1 MDLWQGLLICLYR
14 LTVYLFIVLLCLF
27 LAYLCYVHY
36 IHLKFD
42 HIPSPARDSFLFGH
56 GATLQNSMAGD
67 KLGHDKFLEWSEL
80 YGPVIRLNVFHRVHL
95 IVTDPEAIKEI
106 LMSPKYPK
114 DPYTYDLLF
123 NLFGKRF
130 LGLGLLTDTDHQH
143 WYMQR
148 RVMDPSF
155 SHSYLVGLMDVFNNK
170 AEHLMEKLTEVSD
183 GVTPVGLHSKLSCV
197 TLEVI
202 TTVAFGMQ
210 LNLLDGTES
219 PFPHAISMI
228 LKGMLRY
235 TQNPY
240 MQYMPQHWKFVKE
253 VWDSLE
259 LLRNTGKQCIE
270 ERKKAVANGEDVPRD
285 ILTYILKSAEQEG
298 EYDNGLM
305 LDNFITF
312 FIAGQE
318 TTANLIA
325 FAIMEL
331 TRQPEITAK
340 LQAEVDEVVGM
351 KRDVTAEDIGR
362 LQYLNQVLKET
373 LRLYPPAPGTS
384 RWLPEDMVIEGIRIP
399 GRVAV
404 IFNTYVMGRM
414 AKFFD
419 DPLTFD
425 PERFNPNALKPYY
438 CYFPF
443 SLGPRSC
450 IGQVFAQMEA
460 KVILCKFLQRF
471 EFQLVPGQTY
481 NILDSG
487 TLRPQ
492 DGVVCTLTPRS
503 ESSKSQH
510 GPLPAED

>member
-1 MDLWQGLLICLYR
+1 MDLWQSLLACLYWAATWF
-14 LTVYLFIVLLCLF
+14 LIGLFGVV

-42 HIPSPARDSFLFGH
+42 HIPGPPRDSFLFGH
-56 GATLQNSMAGD
+56 GPSLQRSMED
-67 KLGHDKFLEWSEL
+67 YKLIHDKFLEWSEK
-80 YGPVIRLNVFHRVHL
+80 YGPVVRLNVLHRVSI
-95 IVTDPEAIKEI
+95 IVTHPETIKEF

-130 LGLGLLTDTDHQH
+130 LGRGLLTDTDHRH

-155 SHSYLVGLMDVFNNK
+155 SHSYLVGLMDVFNEK
-170 AEHLMEKLTEVSD
+170 AEHLMEKLRDLSD
-183 GVTPVGLHSKLSCV
+183 GETPVGMHSKLNCV

-210 LNLLDGTES
+210 LNLLDGARS

-228 LKGMLRY
+228 LKGISHY
-235 TQNPY
+235 VQNPY
-240 MQYMPQHWKFVKE
+240 MQYLPQHRPFVKE

-259 LLRNTGKQCIE
+259 LLRSTGKRCIE
-270 ERKKAVANGEDVPRD
+270 ERKRAVKNGEDVPRD
-285 ILTYILKSAEQEG
+285 ILSNILKSAEQEG
-298 EYDNGLM
+298 EYDDGLM

-325 FAIMEL
+325 FVIMEL
-331 TRQPEITAK
+331 TRQPEIRTK
-340 LQAEVDEVVGM
+340 LQAEVDEVVGL
-351 KRDVTAEDIGR
+351 KSDVTADDIGR
-362 LQYLNQVLKET
+362 LQYMNQVIKET
-373 LRLYPPAPGTS
+373 LRLYPPGPGTS
-384 RWLPEDMVIEGIRIP
+384 RWLSQEMVIEGIKVP
-399 GRVAV
+399 GGVSV
-404 IFNTYVMGRM
+404 IFNTYIMGRM

-425 PERFNPNALKPYY
+425 PERFHPNAPKPYY

-443 SLGPRSC
+443 TLGPRSC
-450 IGQVFAQMEA
+450 LGQVFAQMEA
-460 KVILCKFLQRF
+460 KVILSKFLQRF
-471 EFQLVPGQTY
+471 DFRHAPGQTY
-481 NILDSG
+481 EIMDTG
-487 TLRPQ
+487 TLRPR
-492 DGVVCTLTPRS
+492 DGAMCILTPRS
-503 ESSKSQH
+503 ESSK
-510 GPLPAED
+510 G

>member
-1 MDLWQGLLICLYR
+1 MDLWQGLLICLHR
-14 LTVYLFIVLLCLF
+14 ATVCLLIVLLCLF
-27 LAYLCYVHY
+27 LAYLCYIHY
-36 IHLKFD
+36 LHLKFD
-42 HIPSPARDSFLFGH
+42 HIPGPPRDSFLFGH
-56 GATLQNSMAGD
+56 DPSLQKSMEGN
-67 KLGHDKFLEWSEL
+67 KMLHGKFLEWSEM
-80 YGPVIRLNVFHRVHL
+80 YGPIIRINVFYRVSVL
-95 IVTDPEAIKEI
+95 VTHPEAVKEF

-130 LGLGLLTDTDHQH
+130 LGRGLLTDTDHQH

-148 RVMDPSF
+148 RVMDPFF
-155 SHSYLVGLMDVFNNK
+155 SHSYLVGLMDVFNEK
-170 AEHLMEKLTEVSD
+170 AEHLMEKLRELSD
-183 GVTPVGLHSKLSCV
+183 GETPVGMHSKMNCV

-219 PFPHAISMI
+219 PFPQAISMI
-228 LKGMLRY
+228 LKGM
-235 TQNPY
+235 TQYIRKPY
-240 MQYMPQHWKFVKE
+240 MQYMPWHWKFVKE
-253 VWDSLE
+253 VRDALE
-259 LLRNTGKQCIE
+259 LLHATGKQCIE
-270 ERKKAVANGEDVPRD
+270 ERKKAVENGEDVPKD
-285 ILTYILKSAEQEG
+285 ILTHILKSAEKEG
-298 EYDNGLM
+298 EYNDSLM

-318 TTANLIA
+318 TTASLIS
-325 FAIMEL
+325 FTIMEL

-351 KRDVTAEDIGR
+351 KRDITAEDIGR

-373 LRLYPPAPGTS
+373 LRLYPPGPGTS
-384 RWLPEDMVIEGIRIP
+384 RWLSEDMAIEGIKIP
-399 GRVAV
+399 GGVSV
-404 IFNTYVMGRM
+404 IFNTYTMGRM

-425 PERFNPNALKPYY
+425 PERFNPNAPKPYY

-443 SLGPRSC
+443 TLGAHSC
-450 IGQVFAQMEA
+450 LGQVFAQMEA

-471 EFQLVPGQTY
+471 EFQLMPGQTY
-481 NILDSG
+481 EILDTG
-487 TLRPQ
+487 TLRPR

-503 ESSKSQH
+503 
-510 GPLPAED
+510 